1 MNEALRNLAVLVYA
15 VCAINNNSY
24 AQANNLAISEEAMPA
39 QPTMIIGKAHKPG
52 GGYNEVTVEQPAGA
66 PNPLGNPIVNED
78 ADEAEPDAVSPL
90 VPVSPSTAGN
100 EAPAGNDPEVL
111 AKESAPLGEWK
122 PGEVALPEGNRIQ
135 NEILQSD
142 DEIIDVQEYP
152 IKDVKKAL
160 TPNKQPTIISQ

>member
-24 AQANNLAISEEAMPA
+24 AHANNLVVSEEAMPA

-66 PNPLGNPIVNED
+66 PNPLGNPIVNENSD
-78 ADEAEPDAVSPL
+78 DQEPVSPI
-90 VPVSPSTAGN
+90 VPVSPSQTGNEPTAGN
-100 EAPAGNDPEVL
+100 NSEVL

-152 IKDVKKAL
+152 IEDVKKAL